1 MPRIAPIDPA
11 TATGETADHLATTR
25 KMFGGTPNL
34 FITAAHS
41 PTALGAMVSL
51 FAHTGRSALGGK
63 VGEQI
68 AIAIAQSNRCGYCLA
83 AHTAIGTLHGLA
95 PAALDDA
102 RQARSS
108 DPRTAALMRLAVV
121 INQARGHID
130 DATLDAAREAGLTD
144 AEIVDV
150 VSHVALNVFTN
161 YLNTV
166 AQTAIDFPVVSL
178 ALPAGSELDPFD
190 AIPSLT
196 A

>member
-25 KMFGGTPNL
+25 RMFGGTPNL

-68 AIAIAQSNRCGYCLA
+68 AIAIAQANGCGYCLS
-83 AHTAIGTLHGLA
+83 AHTAIGTLHGLP

-108 DPRTAALMRLAVV
+108 DPRTAALLRLAVA

-130 DATLDAAREAGLTD
+130 DATIDAARDAGITD

-166 AQTAIDFPVVSL
+166 ARTEIDFPVVSL
-178 ALPAGSELDPFD
+178 ALPAPSELDPSD
-190 AIPSLT
+190 AVPSLT